1 MEWTDDIGRVLNN
14 IRVNCILLNKAHKT
28 RYFELSK
35 KLKWYRLPV
44 IILNGCNSIISVGLQ
59 PYADQGTISLTTS
72 LIALTCSIIGSI
84 ELYLAIQK
92 KLENDLISQRDYYLL
107 GIDIFKT
114 LSLDKD
120 NRPLPAKDYLEK
132 CYNIYTKL
140 IESSDALIKKLDDK
154 LMSVS
159 TVGGN
164 IKNLTSPASPVKGF
178 YSRITKKTALDTMK
192 NAYDDPDMDL
202 ISNGSNGSN
211 GSKRSNGSNGS
222 KQISLESI
230 ISSETQLTSSRIPI
244 QDLITPSSNSQ
255 PPSSSTQDD

>member
-159 TVGGN
+159 THGGN
-164 IKNLTSPASPVKGF
+164 IKKLTSPASPAIPASPLKGF

-192 NAYDDPDMDL
+192 NAYDDPDL

-211 GSKRSNGSNGS
+211 GSK
-222 KQISLESI
+222 QISLDSI

-244 QDLITPSSNSQ
+244 HDLLTPPSNSS
-255 PPSSSTQDD
+255 PPSSSTQED